1 MSPPA
6 GRKKPDLLHKKI
18 HVVNFFVQ
26 KKKRAMLPQA
36 NRAIQFNSIQSTV
49 RFASP
54 PHKSCYS
61 NPQFVVVPSSGGWER
76 IPTNQF
82 TTTLGLLY

>member
-36 NRAIQFNSIQSTV
+36 NRAIQFNSIQFNSINRPVCKST
-49 RFASP
+49 A
-54 PHKSCYS
+54 
-61 NPQFVVVPSSGGWER
+61 
-76 IPTNQF
+76 
-82 TTTLGLLY
+82 

>member
-36 NRAIQFNSIQSTV
+36 NRAIQFNQPSGLQVHRISRV
-49 RFASP
+49 IAILNLL
-54 PHKSCYS
+54 SCRLQAVGS
-61 NPQFVVVPSSGGWER
+61 ESLRTISQPR
-76 IPTNQF
+76 
-82 TTTLGLLY
+82 